1 MSVAQAE
8 PTEQTQSA
16 WPDGEGALR
25 APEAVPAEELIVD
38 VGGFEGPLD
47 LLLELARAHKID
59 LSQVSILALADQY
72 LAFIDRAKVMRIDVA
87 ADYLVMAA
95 WLAYLKSRLLIPL
108 PPSTDEAAP
117 QDMAARLAFRLQ
129 RLAAMREASEG
140 LMKLPQLGQHVFGR
154 GEAQPLVVEVTREY
168 SDNLIDLLKAYAER
182 RQKKVVRQSYTVKRQ
197 LTWSIK
203 EARETLERLVG
214 HMDEWGTFDYWLE
227 RYLATKE
234 TRRSVRAS
242 SFTASLELVRDG
254 QIELRQDE
262 AFRPIYLRRRH
273 DISDS
278 QDNAV

>member
-1 MSVAQAE
+1 MAHSEPADQAQ
-8 PTEQTQSA
+8 TS

-25 APEAVPAEELIVD
+25 VGEAALDDELIVD

-47 LLLELARAHKID
+47 LLLELARTHKVD
-59 LSQVSILALADQY
+59 LAQVSILALADQY
-72 LAFIDRAKVMRIDVA
+72 LAFIERAKVMRIDVA

-108 PPSTDEAAP
+108 PPGTTEAAP

-129 RLAAMREASEG
+129 RLAAMRQASEG
-140 LMKLPQLGQHVFGR
+140 LMNRPHLGQHVFAR

-168 SDNLIDLLKAYAER
+168 ADNLIDLLKAYAER

-203 EARETLERLVG
+203 EARDAIDRMVG
-214 HMDEWGTFDYWLE
+214 AMDDWGTIDHWLE

-242 SFTASLELVRDG
+242 SFTASLELARDG
-254 QIELRQDE
+254 RIELRQEE
-262 AFRPIYLRRRH
+262 AFRPLYLRRRNSVS
-273 DISDS
+273 DIQDS
-278 QDNAV
+278 AV

>member
-1 MSVAQAE
+1 MAHSE
-8 PTEQTQSA
+8 PTDQAQTS

-25 APEAVPAEELIVD
+25 VGEAAPDDELIVD

-47 LLLELARAHKID
+47 LLLELARTHKVD
-59 LSQVSILALADQY
+59 LAQVSILALADQY
-72 LAFIDRAKVMRIDVA
+72 LAFIERAKVMRIDVA

-95 WLAYLKSRLLIPL
+95 WLAYLKSRLLIPQ
-108 PPSTDEAAP
+108 PPSTTEAAP

-129 RLAAMREASEG
+129 RLAAMRQASEG
-140 LMKLPQLGQHVFGR
+140 LMNRPHLGQHVFAR

-168 SDNLIDLLKAYAER
+168 ADNLIDLLKAYAER

-203 EARETLERLVG
+203 EARDAIDRMVG
-214 HMDEWGTFDYWLE
+214 AMDDWGTIDHWLE

-242 SFTASLELVRDG
+242 SFTASLELARDG
-254 QIELRQDE
+254 RIELRQEE
-262 AFRPIYLRRRH
+262 AFRPLYLRRRNSVS
-273 DISDS
+273 DIQDS
-278 QDNAV
+278 AV

>member
-1 MSVAQAE
+1 MAHSE
-8 PTEQTQSA
+8 PTDQAQTS

-25 APEAVPAEELIVD
+25 VGEAAPDDELIVD

-47 LLLELARAHKID
+47 LLLELARTHKVD
-59 LSQVSILALADQY
+59 LAQVSILALADQY
-72 LAFIDRAKVMRIDVA
+72 LAFIERAKVMRIDVA

-108 PPSTDEAAP
+108 PPITDEAAP
-117 QDMAARLAFRLQ
+117 QDVAARLAFRLQ
-129 RLAAMREASEG
+129 RLAAMRQASEG
-140 LMKLPQLGQHVFGR
+140 LMNRPHLGQHVFAR

-168 SDNLIDLLKAYAER
+168 ADNLIDLLKAYAER

-203 EARETLERLVG
+203 EARDAIDRMVG
-214 HMDEWGTFDYWLE
+214 AMDDWGTIDHWLE

-242 SFTASLELVRDG
+242 SFTASLELARDG
-254 QIELRQDE
+254 RIELRQEE
-262 AFRPIYLRRRH
+262 AFRPLYLRRRNSVS
-273 DISDS
+273 DIQDS
-278 QDNAV
+278 AV